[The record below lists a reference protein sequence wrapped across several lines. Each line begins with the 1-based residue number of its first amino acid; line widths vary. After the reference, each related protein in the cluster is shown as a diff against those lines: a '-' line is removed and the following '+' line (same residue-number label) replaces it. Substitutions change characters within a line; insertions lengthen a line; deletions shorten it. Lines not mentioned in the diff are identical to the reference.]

1 MWSGTSSG
9 TASAASSEIPWRIM
23 RAAGDHQSPLV
34 SGMCSILEPHRAGPK
49 GDIPPRCRNHRVPA
63 ADDTPTAAAAS
74 SLVSPRATSTK
85 NRFDGRID
93 ERATG

>member
-1 MWSGTSSG
+1 MSHSG
-9 TASAASSEIPWRIM
+9 ALRVQQ
-23 RAAGDHQSPLV
+23 RDLFPLGERQIVAV
-34 SGMCSILEPHRAGPK
+34 SRAGPK